1 MVYDMYMKACGG
13 TGFWITLAFILLV
26 LRMLGVMELGWIKI
40 WTDATEEAKNVA
52 KPIARFGIF
61 RWGGLPEDENDE
73 VEDLDFYIGIYCFIT
88 LMAVFFTVVRMLW
101 QFYGSLRASRDLYE
115 QLLLSVVRAPIRFFD
130 TTPVGRI
137 INRFSKDFEV
147 IDTQMMSKMVSLAT
161 DALGIV
167 TIILVVTFVT
177 PTFLIAA
184 ALISKPFFV
193 LCLFTSALTWHT
205 RAIFNQFDAVCSIAT
220 SHGIRFHWR
229 VLHYCKPRAKAY
241 RICDKVPSLQ
251 SLWRD
256 SHRSL
261 HHPRLWC

>member
-1 MVYDMYMKACGG
+1 MVYNMYMKACGG
-13 TGFWITLAFILLV
+13 TGFWITLAFILFV
-26 LRMLGVMELGWIKI
+26 LRMLGILELGWIKI
-40 WTDATEEAKNVA
+40 WTDDAAEKAMKRASV
-52 KPIARFGIF
+52 PIERFQFGIF
-61 RWGGLPEDENDE
+61 RWGGKSEDDAEG
-73 VEDLDFYIGIYCFIT
+73 EDLDFYIGIYCFIT

-115 QLLLSVVRAPIRFFD
+115 QLLVSIVRAPIRFFD

-184 ALISKPFFV
+184 ALISTYFV
-193 LCLFTSALTWHT
+193 LLFSVCLLKCRHAVLVHFINQSFALY
-205 RAIFNQFDAVCSIAT
+205 
-220 SHGIRFHWR
+220 
-229 VLHYCKPRAKAY
+229 HY
-241 RICDKVPSLQ
+241 
-251 SLWRD
+251 
-256 SHRSL
+256 
-261 HHPRLWC
+261 